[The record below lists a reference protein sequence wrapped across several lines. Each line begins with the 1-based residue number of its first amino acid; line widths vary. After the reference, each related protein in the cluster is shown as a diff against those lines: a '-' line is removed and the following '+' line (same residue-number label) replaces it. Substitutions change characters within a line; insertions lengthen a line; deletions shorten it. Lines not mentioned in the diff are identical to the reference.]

1 MRPHGN
7 QLQSRACKRPHTAP
21 LPTMT
26 NFTVL
31 LRRIC
36 IIFWKPS
43 AELELGI
50 ALQSKIVPH
59 EVLTAPIKSENDRLA
74 KLPNL
79 YKNFGQELIV
89 KATFE
94 NLVTVRR
101 LLATSDTLA
110 IPPEMQTHM
119 SKGNHKRDLGC
130 YSTSNV
136 RARASNTFARAHFHL
151 AIEHLPRPAIQA
163 GQHLMPASSGGPD
176 PSPGV
181 PVPVAKLQY
190 YPAKRS
196 SPTTPRATPKA
207 DATRK
212 Q

>member
-1 MRPHGN
+1 METNCRVVHANAPT
-7 QLQSRACKRPHTAP
+7 QPP

-50 ALQSKIVPH
+50 ALQGKIVQH

-79 YKNFGQELIV
+79 YKNFKHELIV
-89 KATFE
+89 KATFQ

-119 SKGNHKRDLGC
+119 SKGNHKQR
-130 YSTSNV
+130 
-136 RARASNTFARAHFHL
+136 
-151 AIEHLPRPAIQA
+151 
-163 GQHLMPASSGGPD
+163 SGM
-176 PSPGV
+176 
-181 PVPVAKLQY
+181 L
-190 YPAKRS
+190 
-196 SPTTPRATPKA
+196 
-207 DATRK
+207 
-212 Q
+212 